1 MLRIYGPSHVNT
13 KYFLEHEDRMI
24 RAWNQAAKEFGIGL
38 YRKNKYTGRGSF
50 YNEYNGR

>member
-13 KYFLEHEDRMI
+13 KYFLEHEDRMV
-24 RAWNQAAKEFGIGL
+24 RVWNQAAKKFGIGL